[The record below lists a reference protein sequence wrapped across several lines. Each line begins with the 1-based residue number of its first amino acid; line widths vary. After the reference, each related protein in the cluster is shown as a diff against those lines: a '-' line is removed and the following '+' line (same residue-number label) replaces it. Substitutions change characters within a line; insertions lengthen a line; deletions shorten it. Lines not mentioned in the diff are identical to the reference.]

1 MYNNSRQE
9 GTIVLNNFYW
19 DCFLDT
25 VINVIDVSDI
35 SLFGQLTL
43 KKPLF
48 NLLNLYDEKVISY
61 HQVITVRNWVLVIT
75 SKFTMKIVGYGT
87 IIQATVDIPGID
99 AITHLS

>member
-9 GTIVLNNFYW
+9 GTIVLNNFYR

-43 KKPLF
+43 KNLF
-48 NLLNLYDEKVISY
+48 NHLNLYDEKVMS
-61 HQVITVRNWVLVIT
+61 
-75 SKFTMKIVGYGT
+75 
-87 IIQATVDIPGID
+87 
-99 AITHLS
+99 

>member
-43 KKPLF
+43 KKPL
-48 NLLNLYDEKVISY
+48 NLYDEKVISY
-61 HQVITVRNWVLVIT
+61 HQVITVRSWALMIT
-75 SKFTMKIVGYGT
+75 SKLTMKIV
-87 IIQATVDIPGID
+87 V
-99 AITHLS
+99 